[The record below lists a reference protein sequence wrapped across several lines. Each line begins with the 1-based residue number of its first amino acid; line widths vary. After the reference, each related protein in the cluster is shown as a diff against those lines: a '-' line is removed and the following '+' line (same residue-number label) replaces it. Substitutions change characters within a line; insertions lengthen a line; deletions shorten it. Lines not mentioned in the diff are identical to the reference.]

1 MTLTRDVGVL
11 RTTTR
16 QFLFV
21 AECFGTVATVISQ
34 ENETEIEFSRAAEL
48 RRLGF

>member
-1 MTLTRDVGVL
+1 MLLSYR
-11 RTTTR
+11 R

-21 AECFGTVATVISQ
+21 AECFGTIATLVS
-34 ENETEIEFSRAAEL
+34 EDNETMTEFDRAAEI